1 MSELLG
7 STAKE
12 AVRLLSAVEGWAR
25 TRFDSE
31 HLRTGTAECTVCPVC
46 QGVAAARQVGPE
58 TVTHLLDAAA
68 SFVAALRTVVA
79 PVAEP
84 DLPRRA
90 GGVEHIDVGEG

>member
-7 STAKE
+7 SAAQET
-12 AVRLLSAVEGWAR
+12 VRLLSAVEGWAR

-31 HLRTGTAECTVCPVC
+31 HLGTGTAECTVC
-46 QGVAAARQVGPE
+46 QGLAAARQVGPE

>member
-1 MSELLG
+1 L
-7 STAKE
+7 
-12 AVRLLSAVEGWAR
+12 
-25 TRFDSE
+25 
-31 HLRTGTAECTVCPVC
+31 C
-46 QGVAAARQVGPE
+46 QGLAAARQVGPE